1 MKGIGLLVIRIVVTA
16 DYTHPGK
23 QIAELKWFS
32 LA

>member
-1 MKGIGLLVIRIVVTA
+1 MKGIGLLVIRIVSA